1 MLNKNQIVK
10 LIKNQE
16 FKEAEIACKNYIEN
30 NHNDGEIYYYLGIV
44 YSFDN
49 DSLEAKKYFD
59 KAIKLGY
66 INSEIYFNRAIA
78 NNNLKK
84 YLYAIED
91 YKKAVEYFNENI
103 GLGYTITDCYFYIAS
118 CYVRLNMYKESIEY
132 SNKIIEI
139 NNFDKISYSNRGLCK
154 SYLSKYDEAIEDCLK
169 SIEIDNS
176 YVPAYNN
183 LGIFYSYIE
192 KYEQALKYFDKGIN
206 IIHALNMY
214 GIYIYNK
221 YFIDL
226 HLHRGITKYYLNK
239 YEEAIKDFD
248 IGIKYNNKYAGLYFH
263 RGLTKQELAK
273 KINDNNLFLE
283 AIKDY
288 NSSIK
293 YLGLSYNKLK
303 IHINKAECFRY
314 LNDKENESNLYK
326 TFIEESKL
334 LLEKSKSFEYTY
346 FLFDDLKKVKN
357 NIEINSY
364 YSLLKDIILYD
375 LKNDDRYNINKT
387 LFNYTKINKD
397 TIKNILNEEIW
408 LSNTKLFNDPVDPSI
423 KRKNKNNEY
432 YNDLLD
438 RIKVGCLSSKNDNT
452 LMWSHYADKHKGIC
466 IEYNISKIFIDN
478 NSTIRKVNYDKNMVE
493 EKMDYIK
500 RFSDIKIGDK
510 NITKLLEL
518 FYIKSKE
525 WEYEDEYR
533 ILYYDATANSNGITI
548 KLPIKSIYFGTETS
562 EEDKKLIYDIIKNIN
577 ITKTKNN
584 KIKIYES
591 KFDDKKL
598 FEIKTNKKYIRA
610 NSIKKT

>member
-1 MLNKNQIVK
+1 M
-10 LIKNQE
+10 
-16 FKEAEIACKNYIEN
+16 F
-30 NHNDGEIYYYLGIV
+30 EIY
-44 YSFDN
+44 
-49 DSLEAKKYFD
+49 K
-59 KAIKLGY
+59 
-66 INSEIYFNRAIA
+66 
-78 NNNLKK
+78 
-84 YLYAIED
+84 
-91 YKKAVEYFNENI
+91 
-103 GLGYTITDCYFYIAS
+103 
-118 CYVRLNMYKESIEY
+118 
-132 SNKIIEI
+132 
-139 NNFDKISYSNRGLCK
+139 
-154 SYLSKYDEAIEDCLK
+154 
-169 SIEIDNS
+169 IDNS

-192 KYEQALKYFDKGIN
+192 KYEQALKYFDRGIN
-206 IIHALNMY
+206 IIHALNIY

-226 HLHRGITKYYLNK
+226 HFHRGITKYYLNK
-239 YEEAIKDFD
+239 HEEAIKDFD

-263 RGLTKQELAK
+263 RGLVKQELAK

-288 NSSIK
+288 DSSIK
-293 YLGLSYNKLK
+293 YLSLSYSKLK

-326 TFIEESKL
+326 IFIEESKL

-346 FLFDDLKKVKN
+346 FLFDDLKKIKN
-357 NIEINSY
+357 NIGINSY
-364 YSLLKDIILYD
+364 YSILKYIILYD

-533 ILYYDATANSNGITI
+533 ILYYDATANSNGITM

-577 ITKTKNN
+577 MTKTKNH

-598 FEIKTNKKYIRA
+598 FEIKTNKKYIRQ